1 MLGRTQSRLFPAAI
15 VVRTE
20 PVYGTM
26 ARRASATQSREA
38 RTFADFSLLQTHFND
53 ECDLPR

>member
-1 MLGRTQSRLFPAAI
+1 MLVRRQSGLLPANGGQN
-15 VVRTE
+15 E
-20 PVYGTM
+20 PIYGAV
-26 ARRASATQSREA
+26 ARRAPATQSREA